1 MNQWLVSPAG
11 GPFGPWPG
19 VVEAGSGRVI
29 AHVVP
34 DEATAQELVNLRAD
48 LAAMTARAD
57 AAERE
62 RDELRAALAAAT
74 TRNKAAEKLRQIAA
88 AKIQELMALADE
100 YGRYCNSAGIE
111 AAEPPT
117 FTEWLTQQ
125 RAVQP

>member
-1 MNQWLVSPAG
+1 MSSLEKYQ
-11 GPFGPWPG
+11 
-19 VVEAGSGRVI
+19 
-29 AHVVP
+29 
-34 DEATAQELVNLRAD
+34 LRALTETLD
-48 LAAMTARAD
+48 RVVA
-57 AAERE
+57 E

-74 TRNKAAEKLRQIAA
+74 TRAEAAEKLRQIAA

-125 RAVQP
+125 SEVQP